1 MQLRAGDITLFD
13 GFERSVLVIA
23 LVARML
29 VGLGLAIALFL
40 QVYMLVLTDYRCAAE
55 GTSLGNLIRC
65 TDPMAMIAAAIT
77 LLAGIGLTATIISPR
92 RLELIETLM
101 MLLCAVVI
109 NFLAGLTIA
118 TASWQIALVIF
129 SLFAALGSLLL
140 VRIFLPA
147 THRSNGSGSPENSG
161 KTAP

>member
-40 QVYMLVLTDYRCAAE
+40 QVYMMILTDHRCE
-55 GTSLGNLIRC
+55 PDGTSLGNLIRC
-65 TDPMAMIAAAIT
+65 ADPMEMIAAAIT
-77 LLAGIGLTATIISPR
+77 LIAGIGLAATIFSPR
-92 RLELIETLM
+92 RLHLIETLT

-118 TASWQIALVIF
+118 SASWQIALVIV
-129 SLFAALGSLLL
+129 SLFAALGSLML
-140 VRIFLPA
+140 VRFYLPTGRQPASDGA
-147 THRSNGSGSPENSG
+147 TPKDEDR
-161 KTAP
+161 